1 MNKLF
6 TKIVGVALGLTMAVG
21 AGVAVSANNGEVVP
35 VHAAVSTR
43 YTLNTATTKI
53 ATNAAYNS
61 YTDSTNGW
69 AVTLGS
75 MQSAG
80 LWLGSNSSQKAKM
93 RLDSNGAAGGSISG
107 YAAIASAIGVQSSAT
122 YYAAII
128 QTANSI
134 SNVDTVNLTYTTP
147 GGTAPSEA
155 WILYSTNSGSSWS
168 VFQKVTSLSASGTTF
183 THSNVASARYA
194 FVIHSTN
201 YCQFKVPV
209 LTFKGTD
216 ASTQTISGSTS
227 GTAGTGVVLT
237 TNATSSTQWT
247 ITANTCGASLSA
259 NTGTS
264 VTVNATSAGSVT
276 VQATCGSEWTT
287 ATHTIEFAAA
297 DAESITVTGSSSLY
311 VGDSDITLT
320 ATPENFSPATYT
332 WNSSNTGVATISGSG
347 ATATLHAVS
356 KGTTVITASASGTGG
371 TVTSNEFTVTIKRFS
386 IALSSSE
393 VSMKA
398 SKSTTVT
405 VTPTDAN
412 GTVVVSAVSNDTSVA
427 TVSVSGTTITINSGS
442 AGGVSTTI
450 TVSAKDNGGASGYHT
465 AVNQTISVEVTAG
478 YTVGAQVTALPSED
492 TLVFLIANE
501 GTASARYVT
510 SSINTTSTN
519 DEDASVFYL
528 SSDGALQQ
536 FDLDTDTRGKYVYN
550 GGGNTTISAGNSAA
564 YWASGMDNSTYPGLL
579 QLSGGRFLAIDGNGV
594 PKAYASSNLGSY
606 DIIYAYLAVASTPTV
621 TLSGD
626 SVSGMKGDSNT
637 SLTLT
642 ISNFTATGLNV
653 TYKDDGESSFSAS
666 SDVATVTCGHSTGSN
681 TVSVSFDGVGS
692 TTVKLSVT
700 RGSGDP
706 IEKTFTVTV
715 AAKPNLL
722 RVVQSRAA
730 NPLVDIT
737 SIELQNGGSSRQFA
751 KTNIYVEDTDENPIE
766 IGTISDY
773 VTLSRISG
781 DDCISISGGE
791 ITGTS
796 VGTAVVK
803 FELKSLT
810 SVYDTVTVSVID
822 DYKTTVNTITVIN
835 GAEVSQ
841 GETLEVSDHISTKT
855 ANTHFGSTTA
865 IADNELLFSYTN
877 SRAAGVIYSSF
888 IFDVTDST
896 LDAGEFESR
905 TIYVFASFDENYA
918 GTSFTA
924 AIEVAHRPVTGLIV
938 DGVEKSNNDTVALSL
953 PRNSSY
959 DFNSHVTVNPANA
972 TESHDII
979 YTLTSGGSYVSLSNG
994 VLSIGSK
1001 TGASVATITAKP
1013 YAKQDFSITFSLT
1026 ITREAITITADLPE
1040 EWSVATSLSVG
1051 DRVAIVYESAT
1062 VNTQLT
1068 GVSSNIGQVED
1079 YETAGEPSS
1088 SYLFTVGAGSEA
1100 DSFTFKKD
1108 NVYLAYTNTTTSK
1121 NNNLYTVSDLEATDA
1136 HDQASWTIDFSD
1148 FTITNVYNTNR
1159 NLRYNTQSPRFC
1171 GYVSGQEAPTIYKLA
1186 GGEAEVTVTDAL
1198 FNIVN
1203 GAMSLKDGSSTL
1215 YDLGLC
1221 NASGSSFDVS
1231 AWNTLGSSFTSS
1243 IISDNK
1249 LAYARADENGNEIE
1263 QFLAVYDYVIGK
1275 KESGYSA
1282 YASANDFLGRVA
1294 SGKITASP
1302 RVNPLNIVGTK
1313 TNTVAII
1320 VIISMVSVTAIG
1332 GYFFLKKKKISN
1344 H

>member
-6 TKIVGVALGLTMAVG
+6 TKIASIALGLSMAIGVGVAIG
-21 AGVAVSANNGEVVP
+21 AGRKDASPAQ
-35 VHAAVSTR
+35 AAENTR
-43 YTLNTATTKI
+43 ATLNTASTTI
-53 ATNAAYNS
+53 ATANTYSTYSESSTAYK
-61 YTDSTNGW
+61 W
-69 AVTLGS
+69 AITLGS
-75 MQSAG
+75 KQTAG
-80 LWLGSNSSQKAKM
+80 LWLGSNSGNKAKM
-93 RLDSNGAAGGSISG
+93 TLGNGSLGDADG
-107 YAAIASAIGVQSSAT
+107 IASAIGVETSDT
-122 YYAAII
+122 YYAAIV
-128 QTANSI
+128 QTASTI
-134 SNVDTVNLTYTTP
+134 ANVDKVTLTYTTP

-155 WILYSTNSGSSWS
+155 WILYSTSGTTWN
-168 VFQKVTSLSASGTTF
+168 VFQKVTSLSTSGTNF
-183 THSNVASARYA
+183 THTQIASARYA
-194 FVIHSTN
+194 FVIHASN

-216 ASTQTISGSTS
+216 AETQTISGSTS
-227 GTAGTGVVLT
+227 GTAGTGVSLS
-237 TNATSSTQWT
+237 TNATSSTSWS
-247 ITANTCGASLSA
+247 ITANTCGATLSA
-259 NTGTS
+259 ATGTS
-264 VTVNATSAGSVT
+264 ITVNATSAGSVT
-276 VQATCGSEWTT
+276 VQATCSGYTT
-287 ATHTIEFAAA
+287 ATHTIEFASAA
-297 DAESITVTGSSSLY
+297 AETITVTGPSSMY
-311 VGDSDITLT
+311 VGDAAISLT
-320 ATPENFSPATYT
+320 ATPSNFTPSSYT
-332 WNSSNTGVATISGSG
+332 WSSSNTNVATVSGNSTTG
-347 ATATLHAVS
+347 AVS
-356 KGTTVITASASGTGG
+356 AVAKGTTNITASATGTNG
-371 TVTSNEFTVTIKRFS
+371 TVVSNSFTVTVKQFS
-386 IALSSSE
+386 IALSTAS

-412 GTVVVSAVSNDTSVA
+412 GTVVVTATSNNTSVA
-427 TVSVSGTTITINSGS
+427 NTSVSGTTITITSGS
-442 AGGVSTTI
+442 EGGTSTTI
-450 TVSAKDNGGASGYHT
+450 TVSAKDNNGASGYHS
-465 AVNQTISVEVTAG
+465 AANKTISVEVTAG
-478 YTVGAQVTALPSED
+478 YVVGNKITALPSSD
-492 TLVFLIANE
+492 KYVFLGNAAKTNWVGSTGSALSQETSGENAALFIFSTT
-501 GTASARYVT
+501 GTLRYY
-510 SSINTTSTN
+510 
-519 DEDASVFYL
+519 D
-528 SSDGALQQ
+528 Q
-536 FDLDTDTRGKYVYN
+536 DTETAGKYIYN
-550 GGGNTTISAGNSAA
+550 GGGNTTVSMGTTSVAWG
-564 YWASGMDNSTYPGLL
+564 SGLSDATYSGLL
-579 QLSGGRFLAIDGNGV
+579 QLSGGRFLIFASGV
-594 PKAYASSNLGSY
+594 KAYAAVNKTEANAPSF
-606 DIIYAYLAVASTPTV
+606 IYAYEAVASTPTAA
-621 TLSGD
+621 LSGD

-994 VLSIGSK
+994 VMTIGSK
-1001 TGASVATITAKP
+1001 IGSSVATITAKP
-1013 YAKQDFSITFSLT
+1013 YAKQDFSITFNLT
-1026 ITREAITITADLPE
+1026 ITREAMTITADIPVSWTKASSL
-1040 EWSVATSLSVG
+1040 TSG
-1051 DRVAIVYESAT
+1051 DVVAIVYEGASA
-1062 VNTQLT
+1062 NHQLS
-1068 GVSSNIGQVED
+1068 GVSSNIGQYED
-1079 YETAGEPSS
+1079 YDDAGTPSS
-1088 SYLFTVGAGSEA
+1088 SYLYTVGTGNAEN
-1100 DSFTFKKD
+1100 SFTFSSGTS
-1108 NVYLAYTNTTTSK
+1108 YLAYTSTATSK
-1121 NNNLYTVSDLEATDA
+1121 QNNLYTITSPSTTDELN
-1136 HDQASWTIDFSD
+1136 QTSWTVTFDNGDADIV
-1148 FTITNVYNTNR
+1148 NVYNTGRHLQWNDG
-1159 NLRYNTQSPRFC
+1159 SPRFC
-1171 GYVSGQEAPTIYKLA
+1171 CYNNGGQSAVQIYKLS
-1186 GGEAEVTVTDAL
+1186 GGVTDVTVTDAL
-1198 FNIVN
+1198 FNVVN

-1221 NASGSSFDVS
+1221 NASGTSFDVS
-1231 AWNTLGSSFTSS
+1231 AWNTLGNSFTSS

-1275 KESGYSA
+1275 KESGYAA
-1282 YASANDFLGRVA
+1282 YASADDFLGRVA
-1294 SGKITASP
+1294 SGKISTSAL
-1302 RVNPLNIVGTK
+1302 VNPLVNIIGEN
-1313 TNTVAII
+1313 TNAIAII
-1320 VIISMVSVTAIG
+1320 TVISLISVSAVG
-1332 GYFFLKKKKISN
+1332 GYFFLRKRKED
-1344 H
+1344 